1 MSRFTHEHSTE
12 HLVAYIRT
20 QVEKR
25 KLIAP
30 FVAAAVYYAM
40 IIRPSSFLYSADTE
54 SLIMEK
60 VEVVLQEGRDAG
72 VNVDDILKQM
82 NDRLVSQH
90 FMEPAGA
97 TAPSVNRRRKSRTGD
112 I

>member
-1 MSRFTHEHSTE
+1 MSGAVSRFTHEHCTE
-12 HLVAYIRT
+12 DLLAHIRT

-40 IIRPSSFLYSADTE
+40 LIRPSGFQYSADTE

-60 VEVVLQEGRDAG
+60 VEVVLQEGREAG
-72 VNVDDILKQM
+72 VNIDDIMKRM
-82 NDRLVSQH
+82 NEKLVDQH
-90 FMEPAGA
+90 FMK
-97 TAPSVNRRRKSRTGD
+97 PSSQKMHRMETV
-112 I
+112 